1 MSKYFNYFPKTIY
14 SLDDDGTKF
23 DSVTNI
29 IARFAFEDKLKQNSA
44 AFYKYEIKDSDTPE
58 IIANKYYEGSER
70 HWIVLLFNN
79 IIDPQWD
86 WPLEDRTLNEY
97 IDNKYSANNLQNSA
111 PQYANSANAL
121 VSGISFSKNLNN
133 PKSYFKVIKKV
144 YLKDDITFEEKHEI
158 DVNSYNTLIET
169 TLTYNVNR
177 NNNTLTI
184 NDSANNST
192 VILQIDAN
200 TINALDIC
208 DKEIIEKQKQSYFDY
223 EKSINDAKRS
233 INLLK
238 TEFVPAVE
246 KEFKRI
252 IAQ

>member
-97 IDNKYSANNLQNSA
+97 IDNKYSSF
-111 PQYANSANAL
+111 QYANTANTS
-121 VSGISFSKNLNN
+121 VSGLSWAKSNANV
-133 PKSYFKVIKKV
+133 KSYFKVITTTTYENTTIEK
-144 YLKDDITFEEKHEI
+144 FEV
-158 DVNSYNTLIET
+158 DSNT
-169 TLTYNVNR
+169 Y
-177 NNNTLTI
+177 
-184 NDSANNST
+184 ANNVIMENGTNEDYQLQDNTT
-192 VILQIDAN
+192 VNIKI
-200 TINALDIC
+200 T
-208 DKEIIEKQKQSYFDY
+208 KEIQTYFDY
-223 EKSINDAKRS
+223 EKTVNDAKRS

-238 TEFVPAVE
+238 TEFVSAVE

>member
-14 SLDDDGTKF
+14 SLDDGGTKF

-29 IARFAFEDKLKQNSA
+29 IARFAFEDKLKENSA

-58 IIANKYYEGSER
+58 IIAKKYYDGSER

-86 WPLEDRTLNEY
+86 WPLEDRTLNKY
-97 IDNKYSANNLQNSA
+97 IDNKYSS
-111 PQYANSANAL
+111 PQYANTANTS
-121 VSGISFSKNLNN
+121 VSGLSWAKSNANV
-133 PKSYFKVIKKV
+133 KSYFKVITTTTYENTTIEK
-144 YLKDDITFEEKHEI
+144 FEV
-158 DVNSYNTLIET
+158 DSNT
-169 TLTYNVNR
+169 Y
-177 NNNTLTI
+177 
-184 NDSANNST
+184 ANNVIMENGTNEDYQLQDNTT
-192 VILQIDAN
+192 VNIKI
-200 TINALDIC
+200 T
-208 DKEIIEKQKQSYFDY
+208 KEIQTYFDY
-223 EKSINDAKRS
+223 EKTVNDAKRS

-238 TEFVPAVE
+238 TEFVSAVE